1 MEACENSKTSPVAA
15 RNVVDHAAKAGSGVI
30 STCSA
35 TAWRRG
41 LARIKCN
48 SMAMFDA
55 LHDSDNVTSYC
66 E

>member
-1 MEACENSKTSPVAA
+1 MRTDSKTSPVAA

-35 TAWRRG
+35 TPSRG

-55 LHDSDNVTSYC
+55 LHDSDVTSYC